1 MLRECHRVLK
11 PGGRI
16 AGYVIHTP
24 QGLRREGECRA
35 AELGP
40 SPVAAPALP
49 EDLARS
55 VGFSVIRREDVTAR
69 FRTTCEA
76 IVRART
82 ELEDALRA
90 EEGDEGY
97 EEEQQDKRGMLQ
109 GIDEGL
115 LRRLLIVAVK
125 S

>member
-1 MLRECHRVLK
+1 MVK
-11 PGGRI
+11 AGGRI

-24 QGLRREGECRA
+24 QGLRREDECRA

-40 SPVAAPALP
+40 SAVAAPALP
-49 EDLARS
+49 EDLATS
-55 VGFSVIRREDVTAR
+55 VGFSVIRREDVTAH
-69 FRTTCEA
+69 FRMTCEA

-115 LRRLLIVAVK
+115 LLRSLIVAVK

>member
-11 PGGRI
+11 AGGRI

-24 QGLRREGECRA
+24 QGLRREDECRA

-40 SPVAAPALP
+40 SAVAAPALP
-49 EDLARS
+49 EDLAES
-55 VGFSVIRREDVTAR
+55 VGFSVMQLEDVTAR

-82 ELEDALRA
+82 ELEHALRA

-97 EEEQQDKRGMLQ
+97 EEEQQDKRDMLQ

-115 LRRLLIVAVK
+115 LRRSLIVAVK